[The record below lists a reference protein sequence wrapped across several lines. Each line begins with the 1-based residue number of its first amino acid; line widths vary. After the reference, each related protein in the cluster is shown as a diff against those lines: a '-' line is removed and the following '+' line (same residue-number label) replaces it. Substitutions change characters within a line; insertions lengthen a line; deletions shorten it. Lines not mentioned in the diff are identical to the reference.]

1 LAKDIYKSRA
11 RDRKERKKTEIMEKI
26 REQRL
31 RHKIGRKRERKCVET
46 WKLFKPV
53 DQLRRGFNCMGPA
66 QMHAQKDL
74 NADERK

>member
-1 LAKDIYKSRA
+1 LAKDIYNR
-11 RDRKERKKTEIMEKI
+11 ERGTERREKKTEIMEKI